1 MSSLFQNANYIG
13 NNISAI
19 LYGIELIV
27 YGVTVYAL
35 WTKPKRGR
43 SDTFFFCFS
52 TSLLILLTIFY
63 STDAVFGEEMYVV
76 NANYPGGMDAYLA
89 KYVNVW
95 YQTLSTASPIT
106 ANLLGDGLMIYRCY
120 IIYNNVYIIVI
131 PSLIW
136 LGTFAAGILLLYAS
150 GNPNGNFFGGFA
162 ANCGLAYYTTEI
174 SLNFIT
180 TVLIIGRLLWISRYM
195 GRNLGPATSETY
207 VNAIAIVVE
216 SALPYTICGIVYL
229 VTYGVQSDI
238 SVLFLA
244 IYGMMTGLSPQ
255 LIIMRV
261 VKGRATTILLE
272 K

>member
-1 MSSLFQNANYIG
+1 MQQWSNL
-13 NNISAI
+13 
-19 LYGIELIV
+19 E
-27 YGVTVYAL
+27 
-35 WTKPKRGR
+35 
-43 SDTFFFCFS
+43 
-52 TSLLILLTIFY
+52 SLLT
-63 STDAVFGEEMYVV
+63 V
-76 NANYPGGMDAYLA
+76 LA
-89 KYVNVW
+89 
-95 YQTLSTASPIT
+95 
-106 ANLLGDGLMIYRCY
+106 
-120 IIYNNVYIIVI
+120 
-131 PSLIW
+131 
-136 LGTFAAGILLLYAS
+136 AAGILLLYAS

-244 IYGMMTGLSPQ
+244 IYGMMTVRTCIAYEHRSPSRC
-255 LIIMRV
+255 L
-261 VKGRATTILLE
+261 
-272 K
+272 